1 MDNGS
6 YSSRQVI
13 HVCGHVCKGITL
25 HVADMALK
33 PGDFDFELPS
43 ELIAQRPSARRDA
56 AALLH
61 LDRARGLWDD
71 RGFKQ
76 LPQLLHPGDLLV
88 MNDTLVIPAR
98 FRCTRSTGGRV
109 EGLFLRA
116 PGAGRWEV
124 MLKNAGKCRTGES
137 LTMTAS
143 GSAGRIS
150 IVLVENLGRGRWVVA
165 PTDRGDVLEILQA
178 VGTTPLPPY
187 IHRDA
192 GDDDSDDRQRY
203 QTIYASCPGA
213 VAAPTAG
220 LHFTGELFD
229 AMTDA
234 GIGACFL
241 TLHVGAGTFLPVKTD
256 DLAAHQMHAEV
267 YELSAEAAQA
277 INAARDEGR
286 RIVAVGTT
294 VVRVLETLAARGDGF
309 AQTSGTTDIFIYPPA
324 EFRSVD
330 ALITNFHL
338 PRSTLLMLVSA
349 FCSPGATGGVEMILS
364 AYRHAVESE
373 YRFFSY
379 GDAMLIE

>member
-1 MDNGS
+1 
-6 YSSRQVI
+6 
-13 HVCGHVCKGITL
+13 
-25 HVADMALK
+25 MALK
-33 PGDFDFELPS
+33 PDDFDFELPP
-43 ELIAQRPSARRDA
+43 ELIAQRPPARRDA
-56 AALLH
+56 SALLH
-61 LDRARGLWDD
+61 LDRASGLRAD
-71 RGFKQ
+71 RGFNQ
-76 LPQLLHPGDLLV
+76 LPQLLGRGDLLV

-98 FRCTRSTGGRV
+98 FRCTRSTGGKV

-116 PGAGRWEV
+116 SDSGQWEV
-124 MLKNAGKCRTGES
+124 MLKNAGKCRPGES
-137 LTMTAS
+137 LAMIADDPDDL
-143 GSAGRIS
+143 GSIE
-150 IVLVENLGRGRWVVA
+150 LVENLGQGRWLA
-165 PTDRGDVLEILQA
+165 TPTGDGDFLEILQA

-187 IHRDA
+187 IHRDPR
-192 GDDDSDDRQRY
+192 DDDSNDRQRY
-203 QTIYASCPGA
+203 QTVYASRPGA

-220 LHFTGELFD
+220 LHFTGELLD
-229 AMTDA
+229 ALTDA
-234 GIGACFL
+234 GISTCCL

-256 DLAAHQMHAEV
+256 DLAGHRMHTEV
-267 YELSAEAAQA
+267 YELSAETARA

-294 VVRVLETLAARGDGF
+294 VVRVLETLSARSDRV
-309 AQTSGTTDIFIYPPA
+309 APASGTTDIFIYPPA

-349 FCSPGATGGVEMILS
+349 FCSPGATDGVEMILA

>member
-1 MDNGS
+1 M
-6 YSSRQVI
+6 
-13 HVCGHVCKGITL
+13 
-25 HVADMALK
+25 K
-33 PGDFDFELPS
+33 PDDFDFELPP

-56 AALLH
+56 AGLLH
-61 LDRARGLWDD
+61 LDRVRGLWDD
-71 RGFKQ
+71 RCFSQ
-76 LPQLLHPGDLLV
+76 LPQLLHRGDLLV

-98 FRCTRSTGGRV
+98 FRCTRSTGGRL
-109 EGLFLRA
+109 EGLFLRTAA
-116 PGAGRWEV
+116 PGQWEV
-124 MLKNAGKCRTGES
+124 MLKNAGRCRPGES
-137 LTMTAS
+137 LTTTA
-143 GSAGRIS
+143 GAPADRIS
-150 IVLVENLGRGRWVVA
+150 IVLVENLGQGRWVVA
-165 PTDRGDVLEILQA
+165 PTGRGDVLEILQA

-203 QTIYASCPGA
+203 QTVYASRPGA

-220 LHFTGELFD
+220 LHFTSELFD
-229 AMTDA
+229 ALTDA
-234 GIGACFL
+234 GVGACCL

-256 DLAAHQMHAEV
+256 DLAGHQMHTEV
-267 YELSAEAAQA
+267 YELSAETARA

-294 VVRVLETLAARGDGF
+294 VVRVLETLTARADRF
-309 AQTSGTTDIFIYPPA
+309 APASGTTDIFIYPPA
-324 EFRSVD
+324 EFRAVD

-349 FCSPGATGGVEMILS
+349 FCSPGATDGVEMILS